1 MSKPKT
7 TLETEDELEARKTWH
22 HHRFVENAK
31 KISTVRSKSEER
43 KDKAPEQVTV
53 KGAVINDEKLTREG
67 RNRSRNGS
75 HFRRRC
81 RSNDVMLKNGKQCG
95 SMSSLEME
103 IINDKGKVCALF
115 SGSYI
120 FIVTPVLIQYNIF
133 AENCEKE
140 IRKSCFRLSL
150 G

>member
-43 KDKAPEQVTV
+43 KDKAPEQATV
-53 KGAVINDEKLTREG
+53 KGSVINDLTREG

-81 RSNDVMLKNGKQCG
+81 RSNDVVLKNGKQCG

-115 SGSYI
+115 SGS
-120 FIVTPVLIQYNIF
+120 
-133 AENCEKE
+133 
-140 IRKSCFRLSL
+140 
-150 G
+150 